1 MGVKADGKIDDLKLK
16 YYLRV
21 PRTEK
26 KQRRIVSTHKQP
38 RVQYLIV
45 HAVDPVGPQQVD
57 GLANEVCASTV
68 EHPKAQ
74 VQMELIRCSFGVETL
89 EGAEATLGP
98 DEDRGR

>member
-1 MGVKADGKIDDLKLK
+1 M
-16 YYLRV
+16 
-21 PRTEK
+21 PRTENTYE
-26 KQRRIVSTHKQP
+26 QT

-45 HAVDPVGPQQVD
+45 HAVDPVWPQQVD
-57 GLANEVCASTV
+57 GLADEVCASTV

-89 EGAEATLGP
+89 ERAEATLGP